1 MKIPV
6 LFSILVLVSSSA
18 FCQTQTYYKGNTH
31 AHSLWSDGNDF
42 PEMIIDFY
50 HKNGYQFACLSD
62 HDILQEGEK
71 FITEELIDKRKRS
84 KIGLGAIAK
93 CETRFGKDWITRKT
107 VEGKPGVVLKTLEN
121 FRGQFEK
128 PGEFLI
134 VMAEEISNGSK
145 TGGVHM
151 NAINL
156 VEKIPSVKSKELP
169 ADVIMRQSIQAVIA
183 QEKKTGKPILAHLNH
198 PNFQWA
204 VTPQQLAAVAEE
216 RFFEVYNGHPSINH
230 LGKEGVPG
238 DEGIWD
244 IANTIRIAE
253 MGEKPLYGIA
263 TDDSHTYHGG
273 DVSPGRGWVMVAA
286 KELSG
291 DALVLAMRAG
301 DFYSSSGVTLKSV
314 DYVADNGVIEIAIE
328 EDGDAVFTSE
338 LIGTRKGYDAA
349 AEEGKTRIGEVFGTE
364 TGKVV
369 RFEIPKDAL
378 YARVTITSSKG
389 HVNPSFKGQKKQAW
403 TQPVGW

>member
-18 FCQTQTYYKGNTH
+18 FCQTKTYYKGNTH

-84 KIGLGAIAK
+84 KIGVGAIAK

-349 AEEGKTRIGEVFGTE
+349 AEAGKTRIGEVFETE